1 MSGLD
6 TYHIKVS
13 NTTEDKFQNQLTL
26 IQLMQ
31 KNRSIINDTNI
42 KTKTPKNN
50 DWQIINIIN
59 SYNLESLECSLSVQ

>member
-6 TYHIKVS
+6 MYHIKVS

-42 KTKTPKNN
+42 KTKTQKNN